1 MNKEATVAMIEKFK
15 PDAVVLG
22 TGVKP
27 LTPEIKGLDRA
38 HTVQAGDVL
47 EGRVEV
53 GKRVVIIGGEMVG
66 CETAEFLA
74 EKGRKVTVMRRGR
87 EMATGVGPSL
97 RPFLLSRLAEKGVT
111 LMTEIKYNEVTPQ
124 GIVIT
129 TKDGEKKT
137 VAADAIVLAAGAVPD
152 QKLYEDIKGK
162 VPEVHCVGD
171 CVEPRTIRDATR
183 DGYRI
188 GLQL

>member
-1 MNKEATVAMIEKFK
+1 
-15 PDAVVLG
+15 
-22 TGVKP
+22 
-27 LTPEIKGLDRA
+27 
-38 HTVQAGDVL
+38 
-47 EGRVEV
+47 
-53 GKRVVIIGGEMVG
+53 
-66 CETAEFLA
+66 
-74 EKGRKVTVMRRGR
+74 
-87 EMATGVGPSL
+87 
-97 RPFLLSRLAEKGVT
+97 
-111 LMTEIKYNEVTPQ
+111 MTEIKYNEVTPQ

-171 CVEPRTIRDATR
+171 CVEPRTIRDATG